1 MRVKK
6 NIIYILILL
15 IGFASFF
22 WFSFSDLKFK
32 NAEELISE
40 TPELKLLSNSETIK
54 IKGKKTEDNQ
64 YNQNRENN
72 KDNKDNPTEDKP
84 ENKGKN
90 DKNEKDKNSKIQT
103 KKDNKT
109 SKSSKSKDD
118 EGKNTNN
125 KKENNNSPSN
135 ENEEFTD
142 DPADVLVEETLSVD
156 SLIQEIGLKGDDQ
169 IIYVKCV
176 TGVGKDI
183 TIEALNGLYSL
194 VLSTTGTTLIQVKYV
209 DNNGNINTYIKKINY
224 ERPEG
229 ATPKGK
235 EPVIHTNLKNMG
247 VYNNPI
253 LNFDVW
259 LTDYRG
265 KSLSYNNAEILVNN
279 EPADYVGEMSRQ
291 TYRTTLKAG
300 SNTIEIKIK
309 DKYQYTVKKKYTLYY
324 KEGKGKIL
332 MSLEGGT
339 VGKKYF
345 IKPTEIEVEPGTPL
359 SYVVVD
365 FLEKHGYT
373 YHYAG
378 TLDEG
383 FYLSRVLKK
392 DMIKGYRIPKDLKE
406 YIIKDTLIFDE
417 NNYESMDSLGEFDF
431 CQGSG
436 WMYSINGLYS
446 SYGFNKAFVQDK
458 DVVRIRFTLA
468 YGKDISG
475 YAVMD
480 GTYGKLKQYDGD
492 W

>member
-1 MRVKK
+1 MKVKR

-22 WFSFSDLKFK
+22 WFSFSNLKEK
-32 NAEELISE
+32 NIEKFGYEA
-40 TPELKLLSNSETIK
+40 PKLKLTTSTEVIK
-54 IKGKKTEDNQ
+54 I
-64 YNQNRENN
+64 NRENVKDN
-72 KDNKDNPTEDKP
+72 RSIDKVDNKDKKEDK
-84 ENKGKN
+84 
-90 DKNEKDKNSKIQT
+90 DLH
-103 KKDNKT
+103 
-109 SKSSKSKDD
+109 
-118 EGKNTNN
+118 KNTKN
-125 KKENNNSPSN
+125 KKESKDSENSSQIKKDERKNTDSN
-135 ENEEFTD
+135 KNKKNYDKDNSFKKDEEFTD
-142 DPADVLVEETLSVD
+142 DPADVLVEETVEVA
-156 SLIQEIGLKGDDQ
+156 SLIKEIGIKEEAQ

-194 VLSTTGTTLIQVKYV
+194 FLSTTGTTLIQIKYV
-209 DNNGNINTYIKKINY
+209 DNDGNINTYIKKINY

-229 ATPKGK
+229 STPKDK
-235 EPVIHTNLKNMG
+235 EPIIHTNLKNMG

-265 KSLSYNNAEILVNN
+265 KPLSYNNAEISVNG
-279 EPADYVGEMSRQ
+279 EPADYIGEMSRQ

-309 DKYQYTVKKKYTLYY
+309 DKYQYTVKKNYTIYY
-324 KEGKGKIL
+324 KSGKGKVV

-345 IKPTEIEVEPGTPL
+345 IKPTEVEVEPGTPL
-359 SYVVVD
+359 SYVLVD
-365 FLEKHGYT
+365 FLEAHGYT
-373 YHYAG
+373 YYYAG

-392 DMIKGYRIPKDLKE
+392 NMLKGYKIPKDLKE
-406 YIIKDTLIFDE
+406 YIIKDALIFNE
-417 NNYESMDSLGEFDF
+417 ENYESIDSLGEFDF

-458 DVVRIRFTLA
+458 DIVRIRFTLA
-468 YGKDISG
+468 YGKDITG
-475 YAVMD
+475 HAVMN
-480 GTYGKLKQYDGD
+480 GTYGKLKQYDGE